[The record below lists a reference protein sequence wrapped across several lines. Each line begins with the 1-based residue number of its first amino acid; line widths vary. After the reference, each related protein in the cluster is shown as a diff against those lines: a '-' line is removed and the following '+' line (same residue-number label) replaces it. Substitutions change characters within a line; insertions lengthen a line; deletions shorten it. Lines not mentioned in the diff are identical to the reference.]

1 MRGFSVKINNIF
13 YDNKE
18 MIRIMNILKTQGQ
31 SVSCSILNGTS
42 NANEEVEVEIASAW
56 LRIGAYIINV
66 LFSFAALSPL
76 GIGVLVLLVNYSKQT
91 SKLDPLQLIT
101 TPWIIAGVSVYIAY
115 CIWQCVWMSKYGQ
128 SIGKR
133 LLKIRVL
140 RLDGTNPVFMGTV
153 LLREALFNLL
163 TGVGAGILA
172 LLAGVLADVNNEILS
187 NLFSLVVWL
196 VCLAMLFQKQRDRR
210 TLQDILAATVVVRLP

>member
-1 MRGFSVKINNIF
+1 
-13 YDNKE
+13 
-18 MIRIMNILKTQGQ
+18 
-31 SVSCSILNGTS
+31 
-42 NANEEVEVEIASAW
+42 
-56 LRIGAYIINV
+56 
-66 LFSFAALSPL
+66 
-76 GIGVLVLLVNYSKQT
+76 
-91 SKLDPLQLIT
+91 
-101 TPWIIAGVSVYIAY
+101 
-115 CIWQCVWMSKYGQ
+115 
-128 SIGKR
+128 
-133 LLKIRVL
+133 
-140 RLDGTNPVFMGTV
+140 MGTV